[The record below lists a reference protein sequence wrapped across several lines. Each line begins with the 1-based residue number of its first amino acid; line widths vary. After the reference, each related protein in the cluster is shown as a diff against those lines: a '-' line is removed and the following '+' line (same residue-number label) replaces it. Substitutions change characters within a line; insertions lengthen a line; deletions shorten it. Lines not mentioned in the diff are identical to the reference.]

1 MWMNTPSPSGASRPL
16 RWLLLI
22 VYAAIF
28 AYIVSSFFSLRGGLA
43 FLEGADLKTANRLLF
58 PLAGLIA
65 YFLVWGQVMIGS
77 NLDWVRKHLPGI
89 ETFHRRQG
97 VFALLFALLH
107 PTLLLW
113 GVGFEVF
120 MRGDFVDPALSLF
133 VWFGRV
139 ALLLIVLT
147 AGTALLRRTRWFRRL
162 WRRLHYLNYVIFILV
177 SIHSLNLGTDV
188 RSSLK
193 ILWGL
198 FILSF
203 LVSALARIW
212 RAVRFRTRPVSP
224 TTQPTGPGSVP
235 PPGSGG

>member
-1 MWMNTPSPSGASRPL
+1 MGMAPSFQRLIG
-16 RWLLLI
+16 WLLLI
-22 VYAAIF
+22 VYAASLGF
-28 AYIVSSFFSLRGGLA
+28 IVSSFFSLRGGLA
-43 FLEGADLKTANRLLF
+43 FLDGADLQTANRLLF

-65 YFLVWGQVMIGS
+65 YFFVWGQVMIGS

-97 VFALLFALLH
+97 IFALLFALLH

-120 MRGDFVDPALSLF
+120 LRGDFVDPALSLF

-177 SIHSLNLGTDV
+177 SLHSLNLGTDT
-188 RSSLK
+188 RSNLK
-193 ILWGL
+193 LLWGF
-198 FILSF
+198 FIGTFLLSV
-203 LVSALARIW
+203 LGRIW
-212 RAVRFRTRPVSP
+212 RAVRFRPRPLRP
-224 TTQPTGPGSVP
+224 TTQPTGQGSIP
-235 PPGSGG
+235 PQGNG